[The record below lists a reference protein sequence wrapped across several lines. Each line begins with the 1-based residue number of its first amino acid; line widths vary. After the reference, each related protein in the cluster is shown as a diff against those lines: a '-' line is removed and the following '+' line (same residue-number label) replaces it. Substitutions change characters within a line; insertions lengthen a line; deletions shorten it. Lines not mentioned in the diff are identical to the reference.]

1 MIRIALPTG
10 DLREGTAS
18 VLDAAGMGIG
28 EYAAGAR
35 ALRFPML
42 DGDAVARVFRE
53 KDIPVQVALGN
64 YDLGVCGLNWI
75 EDLAQRF
82 PAHHVVRVRDLG
94 FGNMSLWLAAA
105 AAPVDPS
112 VRIVSE
118 YAHIAESVA
127 RRMRL
132 PRYRVLR
139 RLSPPLRARGSPHRP
154 PRFLR

>member
-18 VLDAAGMGIG
+18 VLDAAGFGIG

-105 AAPVDPS
+105 DAPVDPS

-132 PRYRVLR
+132 PR
-139 RLSPPLRARGSPHRP
+139 
-154 PRFLR
+154 